1 MGVATMKQNVSS
13 ALVKS
18 LAFLLFFIVGSAVAL
33 GAAEIGFSQTTLTIS
48 DKPTKGFSSTF
59 TVSNNGTVNL
69 TGLSVAL
76 STTELSGFNIT
87 ISPSTF
93 NVNVGSTQTVTVAGT
108 VPKDINTRLSP
119 FSGTISVSNA
129 QVSQSLTLDVNAIS
143 QLSLDSL
150 KIVIDGKSKSVD
162 TGDSVKD
169 AKPGSKVEIKGDVEN
184 LFTDDEDIVIED
196 VEVTITI
203 ENIDDDEDLEEEV
216 DVGDVDANEQESFRM
231 EFQVPEDVDESEYEV
246 TIQAEA
252 EDENGAKHFVEVKN
266 IDLEVEKDR
275 NEIQIRK
282 VSLSPAKI
290 SCSKNFNINVG
301 LKNQGRD
308 DEDEVV
314 VRIESSDL
322 DIDFEDTSIPELDE
336 GTGSDTE
343 FDKGYTFKVPDGI
356 EAGNYPITVKSF
368 YDTDTLSNLKNI
380 DLVVEECS
388 KAAPS
393 SPGSDFE
400 EEGGSEDDT
409 TVVVT
414 PADEEETEDLGVIT
428 EPVTSTTE
436 ALGLSTPFLWAM
448 GGLLV
453 LGLAVII
460 VLVFVLVG
468 MKKRD

>member
-1 MGVATMKQNVSS
+1 MKQNVSL

-18 LAFLLFFIVGSAVAL
+18 LAFLLLFIAGSAVAL
-33 GAAEIGFSQTTLTIS
+33 GAAEIGLSQATLAIS

-59 TVSNNGTVNL
+59 TVANNGTVNL

-76 STTELSGFNIT
+76 SSTELSGFNIT
-87 ISPSTF
+87 ISPSAF
-93 NVNVGSTQTVTVAGT
+93 SVNAGSTQTVTVTGT

-119 FSGTISVSNA
+119 FSGTVSVSNA
-129 QVSQSLTLDVNAIS
+129 QVSQSLTLDVNAIT

-150 KIVIDGKSKSVD
+150 KIVVDGKSKSVD
-162 TGDSVKD
+162 TGDTVKD

-203 ENIDDDEDLEEEV
+203 ENIDDDEDLEEEI
-216 DVGDVDANEQESFRM
+216 DVGDVDADEQESFRI
-231 EFQVPEDVDESEYEV
+231 EFQVPEDVDDGEYEV

-290 SCSKNFNINVG
+290 SCSKTFNINVG

-322 DIDFEDTSIPELDE
+322 EIDFEDTSIPELDE

-343 FDKGYTFKVPDGI
+343 FAKGYTFKVPDGI
-356 EAGNYPITVKSF
+356 EPGNYPIAVKSF
-368 YDTDTLSNLKNI
+368 YDTDTLSNIKNI

-393 SPGSDFE
+393 PVSDLE
-400 EEGGSEDDT
+400 EEGGFEEDT

-453 LGLAVII
+453 LGLVVII